1 MLDLG
6 KVFPLE
12 HLAKGLQTCFLLPGS
27 TGITAANLA
36 VLIAWGAAAL
46 LTAIKTFQWEP
57 KPSGGS

>member
-6 KVFPLE
+6 RVFPLE
-12 HLAKGLQTCFLLPGS
+12 HFARGLQTCFLLPGS

-46 LTAIKTFQWEP
+46 LIAIKTFQWEP
-57 KPSGGS
+57 RASGES